1 MRHHIM
7 LLMLSDVKTITPKDE
22 EGNPLPKKLLPFA
35 VYKQGIKECG
45 VTNESAVRYLL
56 MQKEEGKKL
65 ELDALF
71 AFASKMVQ
79 SPIGVPDSQIIPFG
93 RTHLEFFKERV
104 SSDLPR
110 MNEPE
115 FFNVVSY
122 DEDQPISETRRFVL
136 DMADCIMA
144 YAQVKK
150 AQGDEVVLHADLTGG
165 LRHAVMLMLAVMRLL
180 QYNGIEIGKVLY
192 SNYQAKIVEEA
203 NDIYSLFDLI
213 AGADEFAQ
221 FGSVSA
227 ILRYFGYDKEM
238 LEKPPHISERLHSLL
253 FAMHGFAEEIKVCHY
268 GAFSHAV
275 EKLSKALKEFREGSE
290 ADGSDINEG
299 MIAQLRF
306 RVEEE
311 YREILGE
318 KIDDVKLLR
327 WCVNHGYL
335 QQALT
340 LFTERVPE
348 ILKTREVLRLSPEF
362 EAKVKATQKKGD
374 KRSTIFYLL
383 AEYAEKNGM
392 GQVDA
397 FLDKAKKEYPKI
409 MQTIMADALAGKE
422 TVFFGENGWKAQLRK
437 RIAKEPAV
445 QFWRERA
452 YGSLVPENE
461 KGVHE
466 VYEKFLAW
474 RKKPQ
479 DFIGKDP
486 VDSVWEKLA
495 DALCE
500 KQVDVPEG
508 ADETERGSLKKAW
521 REEFRAQQRGIQK
534 LNMFATFIRNN
545 MGQDVSD
552 AIFSNVSLLP
562 GTKGIFSLRDW
573 TEQGEVICHLSQE
586 LYDLLA
592 IYYKLKEE
600 RNQSNHAS
608 EDSAPDGVSDLMKL
622 FEEALPLLEKL

>member
-7 LLMLSDVKTITPKDE
+7 LLLLSDVKTDRDHPDRVSMAE
-22 EGNPLPKKLLPFA
+22 
-35 VYKQGIKECG
+35 YKNGIGPCG
-45 VTNESAVRYLL
+45 VTNESAVRHLL
-56 MQKEEGKKL
+56 LADDGGSKIT
-65 ELDALF
+65 LDKIFLF
-71 AFASKMVQ
+71 ATKKVQ
-79 SPIGVPDSQIIPFG
+79 KPIKIVQPSPDIAPGI
-93 RTHLEFFKERV
+93 THLAYFKERIQGV
-104 SSDLPR
+104 IPSLKED
-110 MNEPE
+110 
-115 FFNVVSY
+115 FFEIISY
-122 DEDQPISETRRFVL
+122 DEKQPISETRRFVL
-136 DMADCIMA
+136 EMAERIMD

-180 QYNGIEIGKVLY
+180 QYNGIEIGKTMY
-192 SNYQAKIVEEA
+192 SDFNKKIVEEA

-268 GAFSHAV
+268 GAFAHAA
-275 EKLSKALKEFREGSE
+275 EELSKALKEFREGRE
-290 ADGSDINEG
+290 ADGADINEG

-409 MQTIMADALAGKE
+409 MQTIMADALAGRLCFSEKMAGKRSCASVSPKSLPCNSGGRGH
-422 TVFFGENGWKAQLRK
+422 TGVLYRK
-437 RIAKEPAV
+437 MK
-445 QFWRERA
+445 RA
-452 YGSLVPENE
+452 CMRFTRSSLHGARN
-461 KGVHE
+461 
-466 VYEKFLAW
+466 
-474 RKKPQ
+474 RK
-479 DFIGKDP
+479 I
-486 VDSVWEKLA
+486 S
-495 DALCE
+495 
-500 KQVDVPEG
+500 
-508 ADETERGSLKKAW
+508 
-521 REEFRAQQRGIQK
+521 
-534 LNMFATFIRNN
+534 
-545 MGQDVSD
+545 
-552 AIFSNVSLLP
+552 
-562 GTKGIFSLRDW
+562 
-573 TEQGEVICHLSQE
+573 
-586 LYDLLA
+586 
-592 IYYKLKEE
+592 
-600 RNQSNHAS
+600 
-608 EDSAPDGVSDLMKL
+608 
-622 FEEALPLLEKL
+622 

>member
-7 LLMLSDVKTITPKDE
+7 LLMLSDVKTDRSHPERVSMVKYAGDIGD
-22 EGNPLPKKLLPFA
+22 
-35 VYKQGIKECG
+35 CG
-45 VTNESAVRYLL
+45 VTNESAVRHLL
-56 MQKEEGKKL
+56 LSKEDGRNIS
-65 ELDALF
+65 LDKMFLF
-71 AFASKMVQ
+71 ATKKVQ
-79 SPIGVPDSQIIPFG
+79 EPIEIEQPSPDVALGV
-93 RTHLEFFKERV
+93 THFDYFKKRLTDV
-104 SSDLPR
+104 LPCVEESGFIEVVPYDAR
-110 MNEPE
+110 M
-115 FFNVVSY
+115 
-122 DEDQPISETRRFVL
+122 PISETRRFVL
-136 DMADCIMA
+136 EMAERIMD
-144 YAQVKK
+144 YAEAKK
-150 AQGDEVVLHADLTGG
+150 AQGDTVVLHADLTGG
-165 LRHAVMLMLAVMRLL
+165 PRHAVMLMFAVMRLL

-192 SNYQAKIVEEA
+192 SNMGLKIVEEV
-203 NDIYSLFDLI
+203 NDVYGIFDLI

-227 ILRYFGYDKEM
+227 ILRYFGYDKKI
-238 LEKPPHISERLHSLL
+238 LARPPHISERLHRLL
-253 FAMHGFAEEIKVCHY
+253 LAMHGFAEEIKVCHY
-268 GAFSHAV
+268 GAFAHAV
-275 EKLSKALKEFREGSE
+275 EELSKALKEFREGSE

-327 WCVNHGYL
+327 WCVKHGYL

-348 ILKTREVLRLSPEF
+348 ILKEREVLQLSPEF
-362 EAKVKATQKKGD
+362 AAKVQAAQKKGD

-397 FLDKAKKEYPKI
+397 FLDSAKKAYPKI

-422 TVFFGENGWKAQLRK
+422 TAFFGENGWEAQLHE
-437 RIAKEPAV
+437 RIAKAAAV
-445 QFWRERA
+445 GFWRERA
-452 YGSLVPENE
+452 YGSLVLENE

-495 DALCE
+495 DALCD

-508 ADETERGSLKKAW
+508 ADETERGSLKQAW

-562 GTKGIFSLRDW
+562 GTKGIFSVRDW
-573 TEQGEVICHLSQE
+573 AERGKIICHLSQE

-608 EDSAPDGVSDLMKL
+608 EDSAPDGASELMKL

>member
-318 KIDDVKLLR
+318 KIDDVKLLH

-348 ILKTREVLRLSPEF
+348 ILKEREVLQLSPEF
-362 EAKVKATQKKGD
+362 AAKVQDSMDKKD
-374 KRSTIFYLL
+374 KRSTIFYFF
-383 AEYAEKNGM
+383 AEYVESKGAGM
-392 GQVDA
+392 VDA
-397 FLDKAKKEYPKI
+397 FLDKAKKEYQKI
-409 MQTIMADALAGKE
+409 MQTIMADALEGRE
-422 TVFFGENGWKAQLRK
+422 TAFSGEDGWEAQLHK
-437 RIAKEPAV
+437 RIAEEPAV
-445 QFWRERA
+445 QFWSEKA
-452 YGSLVPENE
+452 YGNLVLEDEEN
-461 KGVHE
+461 VQRI
-466 VYEKFLAW
+466 YENFLAW
-474 RKKPQ
+474 NKNPEVLK
-479 DFIGKDP
+479 GKGP
-486 VDSVWEKLA
+486 AAPVWENLIN
-495 DALCE
+495 ALCD
-500 KQVDVPEG
+500 QRIHVPQE
-508 ADETERGSLKKAW
+508 ADEDERNSLKMEW
-521 REEFRAQQRGIQK
+521 REKFQTQFGGQK
-534 LNMFATFIRNN
+534 LKTLTCFIRNN
-545 MGQDVSD
+545 MGSDVAD
-552 AIFSNVSLLP
+552 MIFSNVSLLP
-562 GTKGIFSLRDW
+562 GTKGIFSVRYW
-573 TEQGEVICHLSQE
+573 AKQGKIICHLSQE

-600 RNQSNHAS
+600 RNQSNHAR
-608 EDSAPDGVSDLMKL
+608 EDSKPGGAGDLKRL
-622 FEEALPLLEKL
+622 FERAFPLLEKL

>member
-7 LLMLSDVKTITPKDE
+7 LLLLSDVKTDRDHPDRVSMAE
-22 EGNPLPKKLLPFA
+22 
-35 VYKQGIKECG
+35 YKNGIGPCG
-45 VTNESAVRYLL
+45 VTNESAVRHLL
-56 MQKEEGKKL
+56 LADDGGSKIT
-65 ELDALF
+65 LDKIFLF
-71 AFASKMVQ
+71 ATKKVQ
-79 SPIGVPDSQIIPFG
+79 EPIKIVQPSPDIVPGV
-93 RTHLEFFKERV
+93 THLAYFKERIQGV
-104 SSDLPR
+104 IPSLKED
-110 MNEPE
+110 
-115 FFNVVSY
+115 FFEIISY

-136 DMADCIMA
+136 EMAERIMD

-238 LEKPPHISERLHSLL
+238 LEKPPHISERLHRLL
-253 FAMHGFAEEIKVCHY
+253 LAMRGFAEEIKVCHY
-268 GAFSHAV
+268 GAFAHAV
-275 EKLSKALKEFREGSE
+275 EALSKALKEFREGRE
-290 ADGSDINEG
+290 ADGADINEG

-311 YREILGE
+311 YREILGD

-327 WCVNHGYL
+327 WCVKHGYL

-348 ILKTREVLRLSPEF
+348 ILKEREVLRLSPEF
-362 EAKVKATQKKGD
+362 ETRVQAAQKKGD

-422 TVFFGENGWKAQLRK
+422 TAFFGGNGWEAQLRK

-445 QFWRERA
+445 HFWRERA
-452 YGSLVPENE
+452 YGSLVLETE
-461 KGVHE
+461 KGVHGI
-466 VYEKFLAW
+466 YEKFLAW

-495 DALCE
+495 DALCD

-508 ADETERGSLKKAW
+508 ADETERGSLKQAW

-573 TEQGEVICHLSQE
+573 AEQGEVICHLSQE
-586 LYDLLA
+586 FYDLLA

-608 EDSAPDGVSDLMKL
+608 EDSAPDGASELMKL